1 MVMGETPAFLAS
13 SALLTRSFSLIF
25 PYSIFYPICPPKKM
39 PLVMFLAKGASKVAF
54 WQPGGHGHK
63 AVDPWLCAPVFQRFC
78 PFGL

>member
-1 MVMGETPAFLAS
+1 
-13 SALLTRSFSLIF
+13 
-25 PYSIFYPICPPKKM
+25 M

-78 PFGL
+78 PFGLWFFKVNRLLR